1 MDKLF
6 ETVIVRPP
14 GKNYSKCISTNPQ
27 KKTVSL
33 KLAIKQHREYV
44 KVLRE
49 NNINVIELPPL
60 DNYPDG
66 VFIQDTAII
75 GLKSKIAVIS
85 RFGEEKR
92 RGEEISIR
100 KFLEG
105 MNFQIKNIKPPGTLE
120 GGDVL
125 VTDQK
130 IVFIGESQRTN
141 REGIN
146 QFAQYFP
153 NFKII
158 KIPITRIF
166 HLLSGVSYLGNKIMA
181 ISPHLVNPKYFE
193 SFKLITIPSDESYA
207 NNMLHIGDKKVLIP
221 LGYSK
226 TREKLIREGF
236 KPIEVDV
243 SEYWKCDGGI
253 TCLNLPLYRP
263 L

>member
-1 MDKLF
+1 MNKLF

-14 GKNYSKCISTNPQ
+14 GKNYRECISTNPQ
-27 KKTVSL
+27 KKTVNL

-44 KVLRE
+44 KILRE
-49 NNINVIELPPL
+49 NSIEVIELPPL
-60 DNYPDG
+60 DNYPDS

-75 GLKSKIAVIS
+75 GLKSKTAVIS
-85 RFGEEKR
+85 RFGKEKR

-105 MNFQIKNIKPPGTLE
+105 MKFKIKNIKPPGTLE

-141 REGIN
+141 KEGIN
-146 QFAQYFP
+146 QFTQYFP
-153 NFKII
+153 NLKII
-158 KIPITRIF
+158 KIPITKIF
-166 HLLSGVSYLGNKIMA
+166 HLLSGVSYLGNKTIA

-193 SFKLITIPSDESYA
+193 SFKLITIPSNESYA
-207 NNMLHIGDKKVLIP
+207 NNMLYIGDRKVIIP
-221 LGYSK
+221 LGYPK
-226 TREKLIREGF
+226 TREKLVKEGY
-236 KPIEVDV
+236 KPIEVNV

-253 TCLNLPLYRP
+253 TCLNLPLYK
-263 L
+263 LL